1 MTLFSGLDEAFLDV
15 VRVRTAGDPMREG
28 VRWTNYSLRRIAREL
43 EARGFRVST
52 PIVRQLLQRHGLGR
66 RRAKK
71 NQTIKQHKDR
81 DRQFRRIAHW
91 RAAYDGSPNPVISM
105 DTKKKEFVGKLFRAG
120 TAYTDAAES
129 TWDHDFPSLA
139 TGVVFPHGLYD
150 YQRNAAHI
158 NLGLSHDT
166 SEFACD
172 SLVAWWNEYGQ
183 IAYPHASSI
192 LLLCDGGGSNA
203 SSRYVFKY
211 WLERAANR
219 IGREIRIAHYPP
231 YTSKYNPIEHLL
243 FPHVTQACQGVIFQS
258 VEMVRE
264 TMSET
269 HTSKGLRTT
278 VDILPGDYK
287 TGIKAPKDYKK
298 NMRIVFDDELPAW
311 NYRAIPTAEIPITGS

>member
-1 MTLFSGLDEAFLDV
+1 VTLFVGLDAAFLDI

-43 EARGFRVST
+43 KAKGFPVCT
-52 PIVRQLLQRHGLGR
+52 QIVRRLLKRHRLGR

-81 DRQFRRIAHW
+81 DRQFRRIAQW
-91 RAAYDGSPNPVISM
+91 RATYEGSSNPIISM
-105 DTKKKEFVGKLFRAG
+105 DTKKKELIGKFFRAG
-120 TAYTDAAES
+120 EAYTDAAES

-139 TGVVFPHGLYD
+139 TGVVYPHGFYD
-150 YQRNAAHI
+150 YQRNQAHI
-158 NLGLSHDT
+158 NLGINHDT

-172 SLVAWWNEYGQ
+172 SLVAWWTKYGQ
-183 IAYPHASSI
+183 ITYPQANSI
-192 LLLCDGGGSNA
+192 LILCDGGGSNA

-219 IGREIRIAHYPP
+219 IGRKIRIAPYPP
-231 YTSKYNPIEHLL
+231 YTSKYNPIEHLF
-243 FPHVTQACQGVIFQS
+243 FPHVTHACQGVIFQS
-258 VEMVRE
+258 VEVVRD

-269 HTSKGLRTT
+269 RTTQGLQTT

-298 NMRIVFDDELPAW
+298 NMRIVFDEELPKW
-311 NYRAIPTAEIPITGS
+311 NYRAIPATETPKTGS